1 MCFGNVLPFH
11 PDDEIPS
18 KIDTNNI
25 KFKNEFKGISPS
37 SVCKYYSLQDIKK
50 LSKKKKNL
58 SIFHNNINGLEN
70 KFDLFQQS
78 LQNSNF
84 NFDIIA
90 ITETSQKESNGNF
103 LVNVDLKGYSLFSTS
118 TNTSKGGTAI
128 YINESF
134 VTQER
139 QDLTIKTNHIE
150 SVWVEIKNKRS
161 KNIICGNIY
170 RHPHDMYFQDFLEY
184 LEETLSKISSEN
196 KEIYIC
202 GDFNIDLLKLDSN
215 TKYKQFYDLMCSYGF
230 APKIL
235 QPSRITEN
243 TATLIDNI
251 FTNNLENNVIS
262 GNIITDLS
270 DHYSQFIT
278 ISREKIDF
286 KTIDVYRRDF
296 SSFSIDCF
304 RKDVSE
310 QNFYSNDLDVNAKFG
325 NFYTKLEACVNRH
338 APLKRASPKKL
349 KLECKP
355 WITQDIQ
362 KLIKYRNRLFRKKKK
377 DPNNQNTLRL
387 YKMFRNRVNRE
398 IKKNKKQFFN
408 DYFDQYC
415 NDSKK
420 TWDGIKSIININ
432 KVKFPNISQLKVNE
446 KIITTQK
453 DIAQELNNFF
463 INVGPN
469 VEKQIPK
476 NPKIKPQHYLTNRNT
491 FELLI
496 THISNEEVIEI
507 IEKLENKSVG
517 PQSIPIKLLKLIPDL
532 IIAPLCDIIN
542 QSFITGIF
550 PDSLKLSKVIPI
562 HKEGATDDLNNY
574 RPISLLSIFDK
585 IIEKLMHYRLYN
597 FLQTHNVLFKNQFG
611 FRKNTSTSFAL
622 IEIVERIRNS
632 IDNKMH
638 NCGIFIDLR
647 KAFDTINHDIL
658 LSKMEHYGIR
668 GITLKWFKSY
678 LQNRKQFVFLNGVC
692 SDIELI
698 NCGVP
703 QGSVLGPLLFLI
715 YINDLPNISKKFTFF
730 LFADDTNIFYETNSK
745 LKLEKNVNKELKKL
759 YTWLIVN
766 RLGLNLDK
774 TKFVIFH
781 PYNKPNNL
789 KINLR
794 INKKPIKETQN
805 IKYLGIILDS
815 TLSWKDHTDKI
826 SKKIKRA
833 IGLMYKIRPYV
844 FSKTLLKLYYSLIF
858 PHLIYGIESWGTS
871 STVSIKPLIILQK
884 RAVRLITFKDK
895 RQTDYSLPASNPIF
909 NNLKILK
916 FPDISMLYISRFVF
930 RCLNKLSTEQ
940 FHTWFKTTSN
950 TYTYNTRSGTQ
961 NNLYLPYARTTNY
974 GQRSIKYH
982 GPKIWNELPIHIK
995 KIETYA
1001 TFTSMLKHYLLSK
1014 YNET

>member
-1 MCFGNVLPFH
+1 M
-11 PDDEIPS
+11 S
-18 KIDTNNI
+18 
-25 KFKNEFKGISPS
+25 
-37 SVCKYYSLQDIKK
+37 
-50 LSKKKKNL
+50 
-58 SIFHNNINGLEN
+58 
-70 KFDLFQQS
+70 
-78 LQNSNF
+78 
-84 NFDIIA
+84 
-90 ITETSQKESNGNF
+90 
-103 LVNVDLKGYSLFSTS
+103 
-118 TNTSKGGTAI
+118 
-128 YINESF
+128 
-134 VTQER
+134 
-139 QDLTIKTNHIE
+139 
-150 SVWVEIKNKRS
+150 
-161 KNIICGNIY
+161 
-170 RHPHDMYFQDFLEY
+170 
-184 LEETLSKISSEN
+184 
-196 KEIYIC
+196 
-202 GDFNIDLLKLDSN
+202 
-215 TKYKQFYDLMCSYGF
+215 
-230 APKIL
+230 
-235 QPSRITEN
+235 
-243 TATLIDNI
+243 
-251 FTNNLENNVIS
+251 
-262 GNIITDLS
+262 
-270 DHYSQFIT
+270 
-278 ISREKIDF
+278 
-286 KTIDVYRRDF
+286 
-296 SSFSIDCF
+296 
-304 RKDVSE
+304 
-310 QNFYSNDLDVNAKFG
+310 
-325 NFYTKLEACVNRH
+325 
-338 APLKRASPKKL
+338 
-349 KLECKP
+349 
-355 WITQDIQ
+355 
-362 KLIKYRNRLFRKKKK
+362 
-377 DPNNQNTLRL
+377 
-387 YKMFRNRVNRE
+387 
-398 IKKNKKQFFN
+398 
-408 DYFDQYC
+408 
-415 NDSKK
+415 
-420 TWDGIKSIININ
+420 
-432 KVKFPNISQLKVNE
+432 
-446 KIITTQK
+446 
-453 DIAQELNNFF
+453 
-463 INVGPN
+463 
-469 VEKQIPK
+469 
-476 NPKIKPQHYLTNRNT
+476 
-491 FELLI
+491 
-496 THISNEEVIEI
+496 
-507 IEKLENKSVG
+507 
-517 PQSIPIKLLKLIPDL
+517 
-532 IIAPLCDIIN
+532 LCDIIN